1 MRCTNYLHT
10 YLRGNEIHPKKK
22 VSSGILSSFLAG
34 YIFKVESGILS
45 YMIHPKKKV
54 SFGILSSPK
63 KKVSS
68 GILSS
73 VVGRVAFEK
82 L

>member
-1 MRCTNYLHT
+1 MRCTNYILT
-10 YLRGNEIHPKKK
+10 SGGNEIHPKKK
-22 VSSGILSSFLAG
+22 VSSGILSSFLAE
-34 YIFKVESGILS
+34 YIFGGGQ
-45 YMIHPKKKV
+45 KKKV

-73 VVGRVAFEK
+73 
-82 L
+82 